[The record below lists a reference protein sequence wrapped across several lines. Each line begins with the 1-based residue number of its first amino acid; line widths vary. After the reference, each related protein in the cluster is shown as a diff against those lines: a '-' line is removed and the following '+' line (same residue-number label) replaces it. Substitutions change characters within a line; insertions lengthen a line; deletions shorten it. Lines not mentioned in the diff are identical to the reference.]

1 MRVVSV
7 AKSAGSGH
15 LLYPDG
21 FTAETIPHDLHSAI
35 EQAMRVLNW
44 QENLP
49 SDEIPPRWM
58 WALDW
63 ELEVHF
69 SDVERKRQDKYNNP
83 GSASDTSGETGEE
96 MWDDNAY
103 AARFRD

>member
-15 LLYPDG
+15 VLYPEG
-21 FTAETIPHDLHSAI
+21 HTAETIPHDLHSAI
-35 EQAMRVLNW
+35 EQAMRILNW

-49 SDEIPPRWM
+49 SDEMPPRWM
-58 WALDW
+58 WSLDW

-69 SDVERKRQDKYNNP
+69 SDVERKREDRYNNP
-83 GSASDTSGETGEE
+83 GSTSDSGETGEE
-96 MWDDNAY
+96 VWDDNAY